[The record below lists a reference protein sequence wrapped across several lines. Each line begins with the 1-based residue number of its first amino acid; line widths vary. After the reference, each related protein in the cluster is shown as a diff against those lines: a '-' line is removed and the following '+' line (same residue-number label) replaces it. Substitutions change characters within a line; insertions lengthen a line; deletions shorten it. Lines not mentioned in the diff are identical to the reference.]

1 MSGTKNAPF
10 TAMRLMQRTATDEP
24 EAPDGPTPR
33 ADASLEAPGR
43 ASRLP
48 NGLRSLGHRDYRIF
62 FITQLFSLTGTWMQT
77 LAQSWLVLSL
87 TNSPAALG
95 LVGVFQF
102 GPTLLLGLP
111 AGVFVDRVPKRNLLI
126 CTQIC
131 FAIITALLAIQ
142 LGRGQLQLW
151 QIYAA
156 ALGLGI
162 FSAFDMPARQAFVVD
177 LVGRD
182 DLMNGIALN
191 SALFNTSRI
200 VGPALAGILLSNY
213 GPGICFVLNSLS
225 YIPVVIGLL
234 LMRAKGLPGN
244 VSVGSPVERLRE
256 GLAYSLKTRAVLLP
270 IILAGLMALFGMN
283 FNVWAPLLAKDAFNI
298 GASGFGMLMSSLGVG
313 SLTGALLLAFTGRRP
328 SPRML
333 VTTALAFGLLEI
345 GLAMSAKF
353 QTPPLVAMLLMVGVG
368 FTMTSTMTQANTTV
382 QTNTPD
388 AMRGRVM
395 SIYLTVFAGGTPIGD
410 ALAGL
415 FSEHWGVAIAI
426 AIGGAVVAIVAVMI
440 ARQLARAERN
450 LPEPAV
456 T

>member
-1 MSGTKNAPF
+1 MQQTDTDAPV
-10 TAMRLMQRTATDEP
+10 TPGQTTPRQDVSP
-24 EAPDGPTPR
+24 EAPVKAT
-33 ADASLEAPGR
+33 
-43 ASRLP
+43 RLP
-48 NGLRSLGHRDYRIF
+48 YGLRSLDHRDYRIF
-62 FITQLFSLTGTWMQT
+62 FTTQLFSLTGTWMQT

-111 AGVFVDRVPKRNLLI
+111 AGVFVDRVPKRYLLI

-142 LGRGQLQLW
+142 LERGQLQLW

-200 VGPALAGILLSNY
+200 VGPALAGLLLSHY

-225 YIPVVIGLL
+225 YIPVIIGLL
-234 LMRAKGLPGN
+234 LMRAMGLPRN
-244 VSVGSPVERLRE
+244 VSEGSPVERLRE
-256 GLAYSLKTRAVLLP
+256 GLAYALQTRAVLLP

-283 FNVWAPLLAKDAFNI
+283 FNVWAPLLARDAFDI
-298 GASGFGMLMSSLGVG
+298 GAGGFGLLMSSLGVG

-333 VTTALAFGLLEI
+333 VTTALIFGLLEI
-345 GLAMSAKF
+345 ALAIAARFGAPPLLAMA
-353 QTPPLVAMLLMVGVG
+353 LMVGVG

-382 QTNTPD
+382 HTNTPD

-395 SIYLTVFAGGTPIGD
+395 NSYLTFFSGGTPIGD
-410 ALAGL
+410 ALAGA
-415 FSEHWGVAIAI
+415 FSQNWGVAVAI
-426 AIGGAVVAIVAVMI
+426 AIGGAVVAAVALLI
-440 ARQLARAERN
+440 ARQLGRAEKAR
-450 LPEPAV
+450 PDPALG
-456 T
+456 

>member
-1 MSGTKNAPF
+1 
-10 TAMRLMQRTATDEP
+10 MQQTATDAPVTPGQTTPRQDVSP
-24 EAPDGPTPR
+24 EAPVNAT
-33 ADASLEAPGR
+33 
-43 ASRLP
+43 RLP

-62 FITQLFSLTGTWMQT
+62 FTTQLFSLTGTWMQT

-111 AGVFVDRVPKRNLLI
+111 AGVFVDRVPKRYLLI

-142 LGRGQLQLW
+142 LERGQLQLW

-200 VGPALAGILLSNY
+200 VGPALAGLLLSHY

-225 YIPVVIGLL
+225 YIPVIIGLL
-234 LMRAKGLPGN
+234 LMHAMGLPRN
-244 VSVGSPVERLRE
+244 VSEGSPVERLRE
-256 GLAYSLKTRAVLLP
+256 GLAYALQTRAVLLP

-283 FNVWAPLLAKDAFNI
+283 FNVWAPLLARDAFDI
-298 GASGFGMLMSSLGVG
+298 GAGGFGLLMSSLGVG

-333 VTTALAFGLLEI
+333 VTTALIFGLLEI
-345 GLAMSAKF
+345 ALAIAARFGAPPLLAMA
-353 QTPPLVAMLLMVGVG
+353 LMVGVG

-410 ALAGL
+410 ALAGA
-415 FSEHWGVAIAI
+415 FSQNWGVAVAI
-426 AIGGAVVAIVAVMI
+426 AIGGAVVAAVALLI
-440 ARQLARAERN
+440 ARQLGRAEKAR
-450 LPEPAV
+450 PDPALG
-456 T
+456 

>member
-1 MSGTKNAPF
+1 MQQTDTDAPV
-10 TAMRLMQRTATDEP
+10 TPGQTTPRQDVSP
-24 EAPDGPTPR
+24 EAPVKAT
-33 ADASLEAPGR
+33 
-43 ASRLP
+43 RLP
-48 NGLRSLGHRDYRIF
+48 YGLRSLGHRDYRIF
-62 FITQLFSLTGTWMQT
+62 FTTQLFSLTGTWMQT

-111 AGVFVDRVPKRNLLI
+111 AGVFVDRVPKRYLLI

-142 LGRGQLQLW
+142 LERGQLQLW

-200 VGPALAGILLSNY
+200 VGPALAGLLLSHY

-225 YIPVVIGLL
+225 YIPVIIGLL
-234 LMRAKGLPGN
+234 LMRAMGLPRN
-244 VSVGSPVERLRE
+244 VSEGSPVERLRE
-256 GLAYSLKTRAVLLP
+256 GLAYALQTRAVLLP

-283 FNVWAPLLAKDAFNI
+283 FNVWAPLLARDAFDI
-298 GASGFGMLMSSLGVG
+298 GAGGFGLLMSSLGVG

-333 VTTALAFGLLEI
+333 VTTALIFGLLEI
-345 GLAMSAKF
+345 ALAIAARFGAPPLLAMA
-353 QTPPLVAMLLMVGVG
+353 LMVGVG

-410 ALAGL
+410 ALAGA
-415 FSEHWGVAIAI
+415 FSQNWGVAVAI
-426 AIGGAVVAIVAVMI
+426 AIGGAVVAAVALLI
-440 ARQLARAERN
+440 ARQLGRAEKAR
-450 LPEPAV
+450 PDPALG
-456 T
+456 